1 MSKSDGV
8 RKQREREKRFWELTD
23 KLAELIGR
31 AMEAESVDTKDLKQ
45 ITGAMKDLR
54 ELMWERETK
63 TETKSEAMVIKIE
76 GDVE

>member
-1 MSKSDGV
+1 MSKSGGV
-8 RKQREREKRFWELTD
+8 RKQREREKRFLELTD

-54 ELMWERETK
+54 ELIWERETK
-63 TETKSEAMVIKIE
+63 TETKSEPMVIKIE

>member
-1 MSKSDGV
+1 MSKSGGV
-8 RKQREREKRFWELTD
+8 RKQREREKRFLELTD
-23 KLAELIGR
+23 KLAELIGQ

-54 ELMWERETK
+54 ELIWERETK
-63 TETKSEAMVIKIE
+63 AEEKGEPMVIRIE

>member
-1 MSKSDGV
+1 MSKSGGV